1 MYILKSEP
9 WRLIIGML
17 FKRNFKKTS
26 SNSEQKLSKNNSSL
40 SIKNS
45 YAQALFELSSENNL
59 INDIEKQ
66 VYSILELIGKSEE
79 FKDLIKD
86 PTNKIEDQLKIINK
100 ISDQFKFNDLLKK
113 FLGFIIS
120 KRRFFYVEKILN
132 DFLNICSN
140 SRGEVQAELSAAK
153 ELNEIEIKNIKNE
166 LSNTFGSNI
175 KLNHKYDP
183 SLIGGLII
191 KVGSTMIDTS
201 IKNKLQQIEKK
212 MIEA

>member
-1 MYILKSEP
+1 
-9 WRLIIGML
+9 ML
-17 FKRNFKKTS
+17 FKRNFLKS
-26 SNSEQKLSKNNSSL
+26 SNNEQKLSNNNTTFL
-40 SIKNS
+40 TKNS
-45 YAQALFELSSENNL
+45 YSQALFELASENNSK
-59 INDIEKQ
+59 NHIEVQ
-66 VYSILELIGKSEE
+66 VSSILGLIDKSKD

-86 PTNKIEDQLKIINK
+86 PTNKIEDQLKVINT
-100 ISDQFKFNDLLKK
+100 ISNQFKFNELLKK
-113 FLGFIIS
+113 FLGFLVS

-132 DFLNICSN
+132 DFVSICSN
-140 SRGEVQAELSAAK
+140 ARGEIQAELSAAK
-153 ELNEIEIKNIKNE
+153 NLNENEINNIKNE
-166 LSNTFGSNI
+166 LSSTFGSNI

>member
-1 MYILKSEP
+1 
-9 WRLIIGML
+9 ML
-17 FKRNFKKTS
+17 FKRNFIRS
-26 SNSEQKLSKNNSSL
+26 SDSEQKLTENNLSL
-40 SIKNS
+40 STKNTYS
-45 YAQALFELSSENNL
+45 QALFELASENNL

-66 VYSILELIGKSEE
+66 VISILGLVNNSMD

-86 PTNKIEDQLKIINK
+86 PTNKIEDQLNVINK
-100 ISDQFKFNDLLKK
+100 ISDHFKFNELLKK
-113 FLGFIIS
+113 FLGFIIT

-140 SRGEVQAELSAAK
+140 SRGEIQAELSVAK
-153 ELNEIEIKNIKNE
+153 DLNESEINNIKNE

-175 KLNHKYDP
+175 KLNHTYDP

-191 KVGSTMIDTS
+191 KVGSIMIDTS

>member
-1 MYILKSEP
+1 
-9 WRLIIGML
+9 ML
-17 FKRNFKKTS
+17 FKRNFLKS
-26 SNSEQKLSKNNSSL
+26 SNNEQKLSNNNTTFL
-40 SIKNS
+40 TKNS
-45 YAQALFELSSENNL
+45 YSQALFELASENNS
-59 INDIEKQ
+59 INHIEVQ
-66 VYSILELIGKSEE
+66 VSSILGLIDKSKD

-86 PTNKIEDQLKIINK
+86 PTNKIEDQLKVINT
-100 ISDQFKFNDLLKK
+100 ISNQFKFNELLKK
-113 FLGFIIS
+113 FLGFLVS

-132 DFLNICSN
+132 DFVSICSN
-140 SRGEVQAELSAAK
+140 ARGEIQAELSAAK
-153 ELNEIEIKNIKNE
+153 NLNENEINNIKNE
-166 LSNTFGSNI
+166 LSSTFGSNI